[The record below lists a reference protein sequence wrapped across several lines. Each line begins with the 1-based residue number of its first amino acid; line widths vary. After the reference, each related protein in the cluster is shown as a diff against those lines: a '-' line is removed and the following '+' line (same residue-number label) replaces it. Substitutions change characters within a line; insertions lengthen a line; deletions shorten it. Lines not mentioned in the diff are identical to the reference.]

1 MYQLLYDYKNL
12 LFWKWNVE
20 PDEIGR
26 IIEKQVYVYICFVAT
41 AYIYYKDY
49 IVYRINVNFTF
60 VTKITT

>member
-1 MYQLLYDYKNL
+1 M
-12 LFWKWNVE
+12 E